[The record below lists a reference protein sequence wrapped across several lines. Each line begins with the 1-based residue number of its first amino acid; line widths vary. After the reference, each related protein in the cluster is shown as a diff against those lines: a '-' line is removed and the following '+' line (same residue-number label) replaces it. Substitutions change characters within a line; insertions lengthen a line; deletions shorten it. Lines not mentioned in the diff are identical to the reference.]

1 MAKSGSRYVSGAAVL
16 LLTAAL
22 CAKPV
27 SAQMFADEQ
36 PKPAAVRENNARKPT
51 FNNSWFTNPRSRPA
65 ASKADEKSL
74 PKADVQSSK
83 ENAQTA
89 PTLQKEPKLKRG
101 YSAIRRLS
109 TGNDDEAEDEQ
120 LIFLYYKD
128 FNVTRT
134 MSGMVMCDVKFIVLT
149 TLDQKIN
156 NLSFRL
162 KWPGMETSLSYN
174 DVNPN
179 EETYFPYTLVGD
191 GCYTMDK
198 IPNVIVNRCR
208 VKGLSQQ
215 QCANKIR
222 WLKR

>member
-83 ENAQTA
+83 ENAQ
-89 PTLQKEPKLKRG
+89 
-101 YSAIRRLS
+101 
-109 TGNDDEAEDEQ
+109 
-120 LIFLYYKD
+120 
-128 FNVTRT
+128 TRT